1 MKIKYPMEEMRIN
14 EICSNPVF
22 CKAIRLGRIDANGL
36 AFRNRLYQIVSGGL
50 VKISAVKKRHELLYF
65 LALGRGEIYILTN
78 DLH

>member
-14 EICSNPVF
+14 ETYSNPVF

-36 AFRNRLYQIVSGGL
+36 AFRNRLYQMKDGGL
-50 VKISAVKKRHELLYF
+50 VKISAVKKRHEALYF
-65 LALGRGEIYILTN
+65 LALEFGEIYILTN